1 MRNIDKESIR
11 NARQL
16 FETGDIDKIEVGT
29 LKGLKK
35 THHYLFKGLTQY
47 AGEIRDK
54 NTSKGGFRFANILY
68 LKEVLQKIEKMP
80 ENSFEE
86 IIQKYMEMNIAHPFM
101 DMDGNGRFMRIWL
114 DMILKERLRC
124 VIDWQYVGKTL

>member
-1 MRNIDKESIR
+1 M
-11 NARQL
+11 
-16 FETGDIDKIEVGT
+16 
-29 LKGLKK
+29 
-35 THHYLFKGLTQY
+35 FKGLTQY

-54 NTSKGGFRFANILY
+54 NTSKGGFPFANTFY
-68 LKEVLQKIEKMP
+68 LKEVIQKIEKMP

-86 IIQKYMEMNIAHPFM
+86 IIQKYMEMDIAHPFM
-101 DMDGNGRFMRIWL
+101 DGNGRSMRIWL